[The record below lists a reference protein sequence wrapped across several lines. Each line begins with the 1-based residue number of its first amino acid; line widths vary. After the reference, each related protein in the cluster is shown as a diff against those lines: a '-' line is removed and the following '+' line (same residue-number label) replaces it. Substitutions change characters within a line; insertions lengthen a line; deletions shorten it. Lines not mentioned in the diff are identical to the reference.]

1 MHTQLLKQFSSILTL
16 TLISLFFTSS
26 TPGYDENGND
36 IDECAVY
43 QPCPEGYTCL
53 NTPGAYLCQP
63 LEGYEL
69 EDELVLQEPSAG
81 FYCISASCT
90 DLGFCQAQCTKCGR
104 IYAAAVWGKPT
115 IIIGICKCSSI
126 HFKPY

>member
-1 MHTQLLKQFSSILTL
+1 MNTQLLKQFSSILTL

-53 NTPGAYLCQP
+53 IL
-63 LEGYEL
+63 LEH
-69 EDELVLQEPSAG
+69 
-81 FYCISASCT
+81 
-90 DLGFCQAQCTKCGR
+90 
-104 IYAAAVWGKPT
+104 
-115 IIIGICKCSSI
+115 ICVSQWKDTEMN
-126 HFKPY
+126 